1 MRILPAILILTCLAS
16 SCQLAHFTEK
26 PGVAVSAFPADMYG
40 TYIHIEK
47 SKGISDTHTLHIT
60 ANGAK
65 IDDPIIGRYTD
76 LSDTNNRLSHLGD
89 FYYLNVKE
97 ADSNALE
104 TSWLIYPFEYDSR
117 HIYIYKLTLSKKNLK
132 RMARCGLKPTGRRTG
147 EYFMNNEAFKKYCE
161 KYLRKKEAIKFTKIK
176 K

>member
-1 MRILPAILILTCLAS
+1 MRIFPALFIIIFLAS
-16 SCQLAHFTEK
+16 SCQLAHFTER
-26 PGVAVSAFPADMYG
+26 PGVEVSAFPSEMYG

-47 SKGISDTHTLHIT
+47 SKGVSDTHTLLIN
-60 ANGAK
+60 ASGAK

-76 LSDTNNRLSHLGD
+76 LSDSNNRLSHLGD

-97 ADSNALE
+97 TDSGVLE
-104 TSWLIYPFEYDSR
+104 SSWLIYPFEYDNK

-147 EYFMNNEAFKKYCE
+147 EYYMNNEAFKKYCE
-161 KYLRKKEAIKFTKIK
+161 KYLRRKEAIKFTRIK
-176 K
+176 T